1 MKKLLLSL
9 MFISCFSIYQS
20 QAQSEGFELGVR
32 LASGDGRVFGAL
44 DGIFKVSD
52 NNRIQADLSLDND
65 YIGLAASY
73 QWQFVIENN
82 FSWYIGP
89 GAYLGIN
96 DNATPFKIE
105 AVAGIEYHFAEA
117 PIALGLD
124 VRPGFFIIDSG
135 QDFESNFGFMIRYVF
150 P

>member
-9 MFISCFSIYQS
+9 LFISSFSIYQS
-20 QAQSEGFELGVR
+20 QAQSEGFELGAR

-44 DGIFKVSD
+44 DAIFTLSE
-52 NNRIQADLSLDND
+52 NNRVQADLSLDDD

-73 QWQFVIENN
+73 QWQFLIQNN

-96 DNATPFKIE
+96 DNSTPFKVE
-105 AVAGIEYHFAEA
+105 AVGGIEYHFGEA